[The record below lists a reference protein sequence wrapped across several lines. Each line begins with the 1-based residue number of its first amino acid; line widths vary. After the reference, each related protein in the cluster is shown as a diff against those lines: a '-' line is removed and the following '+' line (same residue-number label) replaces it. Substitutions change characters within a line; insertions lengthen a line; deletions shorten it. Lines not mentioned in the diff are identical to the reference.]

1 MLLDSHDLNGIIPEV
16 NDTGKDLL
24 LELTVATYLALL

>member
-1 MLLDSHDLNGIIPEV
+1 MLLDGHDLNGVVSKV

>member
-1 MLLDSHDLNGIIPEV
+1 MLLDGHDLNGVVSKV
-16 NDTGKDLL
+16 NDARQDLL

>member
-16 NDTGKDLL
+16 NDTGQDLL

>member
-1 MLLDSHDLNGIIPEV
+1 MLLDSHNLNSIIPEV
-16 NDTGKDLL
+16 NDARQDCL

>member
-1 MLLDSHDLNGIIPEV
+1 MLLDGHDLNGVVSKV
-16 NDTGKDLL
+16 NDTGQDLL

>member
-1 MLLDSHDLNGIIPEV
+1 MLLNGHDLNSIIPEV
-16 NDTGKDLL
+16 NDTGQDLL